1 MEVGARPITLLGR
14 ASTGCPEEVEM
25 NFGFPEVLLVLVIAL
40 LVFGPAKIPEL
51 GKALGSSIREFRAG
65 LRSGTEAG
73 KPEEPRAHR
82 P

>member
-1 MEVGARPITLLGR
+1 
-14 ASTGCPEEVEM
+14 M
-25 NFGFPEVLLVLVIAL
+25 NFGFPEVIVVLVIAL

-65 LRSGTEAG
+65 LQSGTEVK
-73 KPEEPRAHR
+73 KPDEPGTRR

>member
-1 MEVGARPITLLGR
+1 
-14 ASTGCPEEVEM
+14 M
-25 NFGFPEVLLVLVIAL
+25 NFGFPEVILVLVIAL

-65 LRSGTEAG
+65 LQSGTEVE
-73 KPEEPRAHR
+73 KPDEPGTRR